1 MDSSTNR
8 EQPLAL
14 SGDCDKQI
22 DFSKMHH
29 SNQEYYLKLEELK
42 NAHLETMA
50 KLESMYRNKLHLKR
64 EQPLGKKNAA
74 AGVCC
79 R

>member
-1 MDSSTNR
+1 MDSNTDR
-8 EQPLAL
+8 EQTL
-14 SGDCDKQI
+14 SLNRDCDKWT
-22 DFSKMHH
+22 DFSQMCN

-50 KLESMYRNKLHLKR
+50 KLESMYRNKLYLKGV
-64 EQPLGKKNAA
+64 QPFDKKNAA
-74 AGVCC
+74 FNMCC

>member
-1 MDSSTNR
+1 MDSDTGR
-8 EQPLAL
+8 EQTVSQNAD
-14 SGDCDKQI
+14 SDEGI
-22 DFSKMHH
+22 DFSKMCD

-50 KLESMYRNKLHLKR
+50 KLESMYRNKLYLKGV
-64 EQPLGKKNAA
+64 QPSKKKNAA
-74 AGVCC
+74 SHTSC

>member
-1 MDSSTNR
+1 MCADCKDW
-8 EQPLAL
+8 LDL
-14 SGDCDKQI
+14 SN
-22 DFSKMHH
+22 MYL

-50 KLESMYRNKLHLKR
+50 KLEEMYQNKLLLKDV
-64 EQPLGKKNAA
+64 QPLTNTDMIYCKTY
-74 AGVCC
+74 

>member
-1 MDSSTNR
+1 MDSDTGR
-8 EQPLAL
+8 EQTVSQNAD
-14 SGDCDKQI
+14 SDKGI
-22 DFSKMHH
+22 DFSKMCD

-50 KLESMYRNKLHLKR
+50 KLESMYRNKLYLKGV
-64 EQPLGKKNAA
+64 QPSKKKNATSPTS
-74 AGVCC
+74 C

>member
-1 MDSSTNR
+1 MDSDTGR
-8 EQPLAL
+8 EETVSQNAD
-14 SGDCDKQI
+14 SDKGI
-22 DFSKMHH
+22 DFSKMCD

-50 KLESMYRNKLHLKR
+50 KLESMYRNKLYLKGV
-64 EQPLGKKNAA
+64 QPSKKKNAA
-74 AGVCC
+74 SPTSC

>member
-1 MDSSTNR
+1 MYN
-8 EQPLAL
+8 
-14 SGDCDKQI
+14 
-22 DFSKMHH
+22 

-50 KLESMYRNKLHLKR
+50 KLETMYRNKLYLKGV
-64 EQPLGKKNAA
+64 QPLDKESAEPNA
-74 AGVCC
+74 CC